1 MSKTLVLY
9 ESRHGFTKEIAKE
22 AALVLGPSV
31 CSHVDKLN
39 KDINIFDVIVVCTP
53 VYNELLPQ
61 NIMDFVINNAKL
73 IKKKKVVLFCSFLD
87 IDSGIKHLKPIRDIL
102 GSSVIWQ
109 EIVGAKV
116 EISHL
121 KSNDYND
128 LEKLCEIEEK
138 PFNDKN
144 FFHKE
149 KFLDRLLKI
158 RSIISGKKPNIGRED
173 GMKYVESFL
182 NSHSTCTLGTGYLFS
197 VRATPMNYIYKDGC
211 IYMVSEFGDKFYN
224 ILQNPNVSV
233 AVYDNTT
240 DYKQLGGMQIQ
251 GIATIIDSETDEY
264 SNILKSCKWPLIDK
278 EDITVNV
285 IKVEISRIEFVWHEF
300 EKMGYDIKQCF

>member
-31 CSHVDKLN
+31 CSHVDRLN
-39 KDINIFDVIVVCTP
+39 KDINIFDVFVICTP

-61 NIMDFVINNAKL
+61 NIMDFVTNNAKIL
-73 IKKKKVVLFCSFLD
+73 KKKKVVLFCSFLD
-87 IDSGIKHLKPIRDIL
+87 IDSGIKHLKPIKDIL

-116 EISHL
+116 ELSNL
-121 KSNDYND
+121 KSSDYND

-158 RSIISGKKPNIGRED
+158 RSMVSDKKPNIGRED

-182 NSHSTCTLGTGYLFS
+182 KGHSTCTLGTGYLFS
-197 VRATPMNYIYKDGC
+197 VRATPMTYIYKDNS

-224 ILQNPNVSV
+224 ILQNPNVSI
-233 AVYDNTT
+233 AIYENSA
-240 DYKQLGGMQIQ
+240 DYKELGGMQIQ
-251 GIATIIDSETDEY
+251 GTATIIDPEAEEY
-264 SNILKSCKWPLIDK
+264 EDILKSYSWPLIEK

-285 IKVEISRIEFVWHEF
+285 IKVELDRIEFVWHEF
-300 EKMGYDIKQCF
+300 EKMGYYIKQCF